1 MKRGITYESLSMSF
15 TQLKFLK
22 LREYCHNRYLFR
34 PIFAVFYLYSVLLPG
49 CATVDSGY
57 TTTAMQQPSASIPYA
72 LQGPPVV
79 VPQSQPF
86 SSAKTIIHVVGPSET
101 LWRISRTYNVDMQ
114 SIMKANKLSDP
125 TKISNGQKLT
135 IPNTLG
141 PKPVIPLYPSTR
153 WTYIVIHHTATDV
166 GNAFSIDEIHHK
178 RGFWNGLGYHFLID
192 NGTDSKMDGQI
203 EVGPRWIKQ
212 MDGAHANADGMNQ
225 RGIGIS
231 IVGNYS
237 EQRLSS
243 KQMDA
248 LVFLTK
254 TLQNYYKIPARN
266 VIRHSDVPGK
276 HTECPGLLFP
286 WSDFRRRISN

>member
-1 MKRGITYESLSMSF
+1 MNKYWFKL
-15 TQLKFLK
+15 LKFGKYWHNQYL
-22 LREYCHNRYLFR
+22 LR
-34 PIFAVFYLYSVLLPG
+34 PAFAFFYIYSIILPG
-49 CATVDSGY
+49 CV
-57 TTTAMQQPSASIPYA
+57 TTTDPIYNSAPPSTSIPYA

-79 VPQSQPF
+79 VPQTQPF
-86 SSAKTIIHVVGPSET
+86 SSAKTMTHVVGPSET

-114 SIMKANKLSDP
+114 TLMRANGLSDP
-125 TKISNGQKLT
+125 TKIANGQKLI
-135 IPNTLG
+135 IPNTFG
-141 PKPVIPLYPSTR
+141 PKPVIPLYPTTR
-153 WTYIVIHHTATDV
+153 WTHIVIHHTATDD
-166 GNAFSIDEIHHK
+166 GNAFTIDDIHHK

-192 NGTDSKMDGQI
+192 NGTDSKLDGQI

-248 LVFLTK
+248 LIFLTK
-254 TLQNYYKIPARN
+254 TLQNYYKISSQN
-266 VIRHSDVPGK
+266 VIRHSDVLGK

-286 WSDFRRRISN
+286 WNDFKRRLG